1 MKEFI
6 PAFRFLGVF
15 LGLYFGLNIIYGVWI
30 SSYGQQADA
39 ATVLITKQTS
49 FILNLFG
56 EETQTVPR
64 VDTPTVSIIKD
75 SRIALGVFEGCN
87 SINVMIVF
95 VAFLFAFKG
104 YPKKL
109 AWFLPLGLV
118 LIYIANLARV
128 VFLYYVAEYWRQYFY
143 YIHKYLFT
151 AVIYLIVF
159 ILWWW
164 WIEKV
169 SGVSLKGMI
178 KTRQS

>member
-1 MKEFI
+1 MKEFK
-6 PAFRFLGVF
+6 PAFRFLAVF
-15 LGLYFGLNIIYGVWI
+15 LGLYLGLNIVYGLWI
-30 SSYGQQADA
+30 SSYGNQADK
-39 ATVLITKQTS
+39 ATILVTNQTS
-49 FILNLFG
+49 WVLNRFG
-56 EETQTVPR
+56 ENTQTR
-64 VDTPTVSIIKD
+64 LKEGAPTVSILKD

-104 YPKKL
+104 SWKSM

-118 LIYIANLARV
+118 LIYIANLVRV
-128 VFLYYVAEYWRQYFY
+128 ILLYYVAEYWRQYFY

-164 WIEKV
+164 WIEKI
-169 SGVSLKGMI
+169 SGVSLKRI
-178 KTRQS
+178 TTRES